1 MKNVREILKKDRGIR
16 KLSNEEANKLTREC
30 LQTAL
35 VYLMSEKS
43 FEKITITELVKRS
56 GVSRQSFYRNY
67 HSKEEVLADMSQN
80 VMQSIA
86 ESIQEGKYAGDPYQW
101 YYDLFFRI
109 KENEDTIRLLLE
121 ANMKQNGFEN
131 IVLLFHRGYQAAST
145 EQYYQMLA
153 YEGAVDTVIYNWFA
167 GGMKE
172 SVGYMAGL
180 CDQILENIWKLPEV
194 L

>member
-1 MKNVREILKKDRGIR
+1 MKNVLEILKKDRNIQ

-35 VYLMSEKS
+35 VYLMSEKP

-67 HSKEEVLADMSQN
+67 HSKEETLADMCQN

-86 ESIQEGKYAGDPYQW
+86 ESIQESRYADDTYQW
-101 YYDLFFRI
+101 YYDLFSQI
-109 KENEDTIRLLLE
+109 KENENTIRLLFA
-121 ANMKQNGFEN
+121 ANMNQNGFEN
-131 IVLLFHRGYQAAST
+131 IVLLFHRVYQASST

-172 SVGYMAGL
+172 SVEYMAGL
-180 CDQILENIWKLPEV
+180 CEQILENIWKLPKMS
-194 L
+194 

>member
-1 MKNVREILKKDRGIR
+1 MKNVLEMLKKDRDIR
-16 KLSNEEANKLTREC
+16 RMSNEEANRLTREC

-43 FEKITITELVKRS
+43 FEKITITEVVKRS

-67 HSKEEVLADMSQN
+67 HSKEEILAEMCQN

-86 ESIQEGKYAGDPYQW
+86 ESIQESKYTNNAYQW
-101 YYDLFFRI
+101 YYDLFFQI
-109 KENEDTIRLLLE
+109 KENENTIRLLLE
-121 ANMKQNGFEN
+121 ANQYQIGSQNM
-131 IVLLFHRGYQAAST
+131 VLLFHRIYRASTT

-167 GGMKE
+167 GGMRE
-172 SVGYMAGL
+172 SVAYMAEL
-180 CDQILENIWKLPEV
+180 CDKILQNIWRQH
-194 L
+194 